1 MSDFHVDLTL
11 KLHQRNNNFQI
22 LNFIFSLKQIAKG
35 DTYLGKKWKQEPVLH
50 QAAILEVT
58 SIRHRNDIEKALGEL
73 IDISSILKVK
83 STSSYARRI
92 DIILS
97 TQIRLS

>member
-1 MSDFHVDLTL
+1 M
-11 KLHQRNNNFQI
+11 
-22 LNFIFSLKQIAKG
+22 
-35 DTYLGKKWKQEPVLH
+35 LH

-73 IDISSILKVK
+73 IDILSILKVK

-97 TQIRLS
+97 T